1 MSERLVGILL
11 SSFTKILIPGIKV
24 TIPLT
29 ILSFAVSLVLG
40 LILALVQVMRIR
52 VLKEIAFIYIWI
64 FRGTPLIVQLFIIF
78 FGLPGLGIMIDAFPA
93 AVLAFGLNL
102 AAYNAEVFRS
112 AIEAIPA
119 G

>member
-40 LILALVQVMRIR
+40 LILALVQVARIR

-64 FRGTPLIVQLFIIF
+64 FRGWMYTIDA
-78 FGLPGLGIMIDAFPA
+78 PGMNGKPVWSIMI
-93 AVLAFGLNL
+93 LN
-102 AAYNAEVFRS
+102 R
-112 AIEAIPA
+112 A
-119 G
+119 GAGS